1 MYPSSP
7 KMSNNILNATDSV
20 QGTAQSVSG
29 QGLETFLASVGVS
42 VAVAFV
48 QVSLFLLLRNK
59 IARIYKPKSFLVPER
74 ERT

>member
-1 MYPSSP
+1 MYPSP
-7 KMSNNILNATDSV
+7 KMSDIANLTDPTHK
-20 QGTAQSVSG
+20 TAESVSG

>member
-1 MYPSSP
+1 
-7 KMSNNILNATDSV
+7 MSLNLTDPNSKV
-20 QGTAQSVSG
+20 AQSVSG

-42 VAVAFV
+42 VAVAFA

>member
-1 MYPSSP
+1 MYPSP
-7 KMSNNILNATDSV
+7 KMSDIANLTDPN
-20 QGTAQSVSG
+20 QKTAQSVSG

>member
-1 MYPSSP
+1 MYPSR
-7 KMSNNILNATDSV
+7 KMADPLANLTDPNSGV
-20 QGTAQSVSG
+20 AQSVSG

-48 QVSLFLLLRNK
+48 QVSLFLVLRNK

>member
-1 MYPSSP
+1 
-7 KMSNNILNATDSV
+7 MSDLANITDPN
-20 QGTAQSVSG
+20 QGMAQSVSG

-48 QVSLFLLLRNK
+48 QISLFLLLRNK

>member
-1 MYPSSP
+1 MYPSR
-7 KMSNNILNATDSV
+7 KMSDIANLTDPN
-20 QGTAQSVSG
+20 QKAAQSVSG

-42 VAVAFV
+42 VAVAFI

>member
-1 MYPSSP
+1 
-7 KMSNNILNATDSV
+7 MSNSILNATDPN
-20 QGTAQSVSG
+20 QGAAQSVSG

-48 QVSLFLLLRNK
+48 QISLFLLLRNK
-59 IARIYKPKSFLVPER
+59 IARIYKPKTFLVPER

>member
-1 MYPSSP
+1 
-7 KMSNNILNATDSV
+7 MSDIANLTDPN
-20 QGTAQSVSG
+20 QKAAQSVSG

-42 VAVAFV
+42 VAVAFI

>member
-1 MYPSSP
+1 MSDLSNITDPS
-7 KMSNNILNATDSV
+7 A
-20 QGTAQSVSG
+20 GTAKAVSG

-42 VAVAFV
+42 VAVAFA

-59 IARIYKPKSFLVPER
+59 LARIYKPKSFLVPER